1 MLNVILSQFFIK
13 DIKMRCSLRF
23 TLIFISVFSLSVA
36 KDTLNFAVSKNV
48 GPLNPHLYSPNEMF
62 AQNMVYEGLVD
73 YSESGIIPKLALSW
87 EISEDGTNYT
97 FHLRKDAVFSNG
109 EKFNASAVKSNFDA
123 IMDNKK
129 RHSWLELTNIIKSYE
144 VKDEYTFVLNIDHPY
159 EPTLRELALVRPFR
173 FIAPTAMINGG
184 TKDGIKEAIGTGAY
198 ILKESKLGVY
208 DKFVANKKH
217 YEFNPKYDE
226 ILAKVIPDPNT
237 KVIALKTGEVDLI
250 YGNGQITLDS
260 FNELKKDYPTI
271 ISKPMLTM
279 TLALNSSK
287 FPTSDL
293 SVRTALNMILDKDM
307 INEKLFYK
315 TQKKADFLFNP
326 NLSGANL
333 DVKAHE
339 FDIKKANEI
348 LENDG
353 WILKGD
359 IRYKDN
365 KPLNLELVYIGS
377 DTAQKGIAEILQ
389 ANAKKIGANV
399 ELIAQE
405 STIFYKRQKNGTFN
419 LIFNNTWGAPYDP
432 VAFLASMRAP
442 SHADFMAQSG
452 LENKAL
458 IDKKITEILST
469 LDVDKRNSLIKEVL
483 TIFHNE
489 AIYIPITYM
498 TDQVVYRKNVDG
510 VSSDI
515 VKYNIKFWEFYP
527 VKNKR

>member
-1 MLNVILSQFFIK
+1 
-13 DIKMRCSLRF
+13 MRCFLRF

-73 YSESGIIPKLALSW
+73 YSESGVIPKLALSW
-87 EISEDGTNYT
+87 EISKDGTSYI

-198 ILKESKLGVY
+198 ILQDSKLGV
-208 DKFVANKKH
+208 
-217 YEFNPKYDE
+217 YDE

-271 ISKPMLTM
+271 ISKPMLTT

-307 INEKLFYK
+307 INENFFIKL
-315 TQKKADFLFNP
+315 KKRL
-326 NLSGANL
+326 
-333 DVKAHE
+333 
-339 FDIKKANEI
+339 
-348 LENDG
+348 
-353 WILKGD
+353 
-359 IRYKDN
+359 
-365 KPLNLELVYIGS
+365 
-377 DTAQKGIAEILQ
+377 
-389 ANAKKIGANV
+389 
-399 ELIAQE
+399 
-405 STIFYKRQKNGTFN
+405 IFY
-419 LIFNNTWGAPYDP
+419 LI
-432 VAFLASMRAP
+432 
-442 SHADFMAQSG
+442 Q
-452 LENKAL
+452 
-458 IDKKITEILST
+458 I
-469 LDVDKRNSLIKEVL
+469 
-483 TIFHNE
+483 
-489 AIYIPITYM
+489 
-498 TDQVVYRKNVDG
+498 
-510 VSSDI
+510 
-515 VKYNIKFWEFYP
+515 
-527 VKNKR
+527 